1 MTKAYILLTTEI
13 GCEQEVCKIIKTIPE
28 VRDAYTL
35 HGVYDLIIDI
45 ETDDLNYLKEV
56 IQKRIRSMKKVRS
69 TLTMIERV
77 NEAEL
82 RKT

>member
-1 MTKAYILLTTEI
+1 
-13 GCEQEVCKIIKTIPE
+13 V
-28 VRDAYTL
+28 D
-35 HGVYDLIIDI
+35 
-45 ETDDLNYLKEV
+45 YLKEV

-82 RKT
+82 GKT

>member
-1 MTKAYILLTTEI
+1 LTKAYILLTTEI